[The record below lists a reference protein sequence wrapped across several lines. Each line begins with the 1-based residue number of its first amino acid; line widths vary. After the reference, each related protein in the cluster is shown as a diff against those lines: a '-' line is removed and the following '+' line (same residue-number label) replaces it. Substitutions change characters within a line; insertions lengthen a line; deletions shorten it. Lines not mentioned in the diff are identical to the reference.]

1 MSKVLCVKEN
11 ETHGGKGMKFFQN
24 TTSSQNK
31 REILKKM
38 LPSNEL
44 LALEPLFWGSVLYN
58 SLAHTLS

>member
-1 MSKVLCVKEN
+1 MLCVKEK
-11 ETHGGKGMKFFQN
+11 ETHGGKEMFFQN
-24 TTSSQNK
+24 TTSSQNE

>member
-1 MSKVLCVKEN
+1 MEGKKCFSKTLPQVK
-11 ETHGGKGMKFFQN
+11 M
-24 TTSSQNK
+24 

>member
-1 MSKVLCVKEN
+1 MLCVKEK

-44 LALEPLFWGSVLYN
+44 QL
-58 SLAHTLS
+58 